1 MHAVPVM
8 CLLTRSFIP
17 KSAETGVD
25 LSQQLA
31 VKFRIVKSHAPYTI
45 QVVVIY
51 IQLASLLGLLNIPW
65 PSVMSGL
72 FKAASWIMQVSP
84 QVL

>member
-1 MHAVPVM
+1 MYGVPVM
-8 CLLTRSFIP
+8 RLLTRSFIP
-17 KSAETGVD
+17 KSAKAGVD
-25 LSQQLA
+25 LSQLLA
-31 VKFRIVKSHAPYTI
+31 VKTRIVKKPAPCTV

-72 FKAASWIMQVSP
+72 FKAASWIMQMSP
-84 QVL
+84 QV